1 MYDEVVNGR
10 KHELGELFKGKMSS
24 FLQGVQKATE
34 KGITNKDYIEL
45 LDRNFGSDDIELAPM
60 VVYNYFIYDD
70 QTELKR
76 EENIEELSKII
87 ERDNSFLA
95 LDTKRLSIMVM
106 QSGNNELIKS
116 MLYHLFIRYRAGLWN
131 SFDTSVAIAYLI
143 QSKFQHIDL
152 LDIVRVV
159 KPQLYSYSCNF
170 CRTSFM
176 FYLRYGNCEKW
187 ERYRIGMNRDCRAA
201 FLYFMYLCEQN
212 RHGHLASYA
221 YYKSFFDRMSANMAF
236 LSGKNKGAKKPDYNG
251 YYKRK
256 QLRPLYADVHDSKEI
271 IDRAQD
277 YRNKN
282 PLIHAS
288 SQLLG
293 NNSSSKE
300 LQEMEKKLDYLI
312 DSYSKLHYSEWS
324 NHLRQ
329 N

>member
-1 MYDEVVNGR
+1 
-10 KHELGELFKGKMSS
+10 
-24 FLQGVQKATE
+24 
-34 KGITNKDYIEL
+34 
-45 LDRNFGSDDIELAPM
+45 
-60 VVYNYFIYDD
+60 
-70 QTELKR
+70 
-76 EENIEELSKII
+76 
-87 ERDNSFLA
+87 
-95 LDTKRLSIMVM
+95 
-106 QSGNNELIKS
+106 
-116 MLYHLFIRYRAGLWN
+116 
-131 SFDTSVAIAYLI
+131 
-143 QSKFQHIDL
+143 
-152 LDIVRVV
+152 
-159 KPQLYSYSCNF
+159 
-170 CRTSFM
+170 
-176 FYLRYGNCEKW
+176 
-187 ERYRIGMNRDCRAA
+187 
-201 FLYFMYLCEQN
+201 MYLCEQN